1 MSESSSD
8 ITMTSGG
15 VIGDADGDSGEYSSV
30 KIPPKHFC
38 SQGVPFLGYSISV
51 SHVKVHIR
59 TLCTCQLYFHHFS
72 YSVYHFIINI
82 EV

>member
-15 VIGDADGDSGEYSSV
+15 VAGYVDGDSGEYSSV

-38 SQGVPFLGYSISV
+38 SEDVPFLGYSISV
-51 SHVKVHIR
+51 SHVKVRIR
-59 TLCTCQLYFHHFS
+59 TLCRPTSVS
-72 YSVYHFIINI
+72 YTHLTLPTNR

>member
-15 VIGDADGDSGEYSSV
+15 VAGDTVGDSGEHSPV

-38 SQGVPFLGYSISV
+38 SQDVPFLGYSISV
-51 SHVKVHIR
+51 SHVKVHIC
-59 TLCTCQLYFHHFS
+59 TLCTCQLYLHHFF
-72 YSVYHFIINI
+72 YSV
-82 EV
+82 